1 MNTAFVARH
10 DYVRVDIGFCY
21 GSNSNNAYFTGL
33 GLYKEEYGTSFAY
46 DDKGNVVKVTDQA
59 KKNSSFEYDTADNL
73 KKLMDPK
80 GNAFKYDYDKKHR
93 VTGAASAAGMKYT
106 FVYDDYGNPVTA
118 RTVDPSVETD
128 AKKAMTSKAA
138 YTTGTAEGQYMASQT
153 SPEGSVVTYEWDTAR
168 GQMNSTTD
176 AAGNKVSYTYDTV
189 GRLSSVSGKRAIR
202 GSEKEVSGKHTTV
215 FQYMKAPDGGETGRV
230 ASIKNGSDAISYGYD
245 KRGYVTSA
253 TNGSTAWK
261 YHYDAS
267 GQLIREENP
276 VQQKTFVYQYDE
288 GGNLLE
294 VKSYTMTD
302 SAEPEGSGTV
312 EKTFTYGS
320 TWKDQ
325 LAAVTMDGKTR
336 TFTYDAK
343 GNMLSDG
350 KYTYSWTKG
359 NLLEKVTGDGL
370 EAAYT
375 YDASG
380 IRTSKKVNGTT
391 TEYLT
396 AGGSVL
402 GEKKNGVWQYYLYD
416 GDGQLS
422 AISYKGSDYY
432 YIRDNL
438 RTITGL
444 VDANG
449 VAVVNYRYDSWGRM
463 LDITGSM
470 AESLGKDNP
479 YRYKGY
485 CYDEETGMY
494 YLKSRYYAPEI
505 CRFISADDISAMLDS
520 PMSLWDKNLY
530 VYCDNDPVNKKDDDG
545 EIADF
550 VVMGIIG
557 AVANVG
563 ISFITATA
571 TGQDYSWKNVI
582 LDAVAGALTAIPVTS
597 RWKMAR
603 DVAKETLGDF
613 AIYTFVNTIPYELI
627 NSLAYAVGDTILTSN
642 TNNKRSSGSTKKSTG
657 TNRGSN
663 NNSKK
668 TPAPPSSRKGN
679 IRPLTPMNPIINSW
693 NFKNNN
699 FHAW

>member
-1 MNTAFVARH
+1 
-10 DYVRVDIGFCY
+10 
-21 GSNSNNAYFTGL
+21 
-33 GLYKEEYGTSFAY
+33 
-46 DDKGNVVKVTDQA
+46 
-59 KKNSSFEYDTADNL
+59 
-73 KKLMDPK
+73 
-80 GNAFKYDYDKKHR
+80 
-93 VTGAASAAGMKYT
+93 
-106 FVYDDYGNPVTA
+106 
-118 RTVDPSVETD
+118 
-128 AKKAMTSKAA
+128 
-138 YTTGTAEGQYMASQT
+138 MA
-153 SPEGSVVTYEWDTAR
+153 
-168 GQMNSTTD
+168 
-176 AAGNKVSYTYDTV
+176 YTYDNLDRVTEVKASKDGTSYTIGRYIYDKLGRVARFVDGQVSGKSCTYGYDLTDRLCEAVFDDGTAYRYTYDANDCLVKEVQTTPDGVRTV
-189 GRLSSVSGKRAIR
+189 TRGYDADSRETSVTCGSAKIEKTFDKLGRLSSIKRN
-202 GSEKEVSGKHTTV
+202 SGKHTTV
-215 FQYMKAPDGGETGRV
+215 YQYMKASDGGETGRV
-230 ASIKNGSDAISYGYD
+230 ASIKNGSDEISYGYD

-253 TNGSTAWK
+253 TKGSIVWK

-276 VQQKTFVYQYDE
+276 VQQKTLVYQYDE

-294 VKSYTMTD
+294 VKSYPMTD
-302 SAEPEGSGTV
+302 SAEPESSGTV

-336 TFTYDAK
+336 TFTYDAN

-416 GDGQLS
+416 GDGQLFE
-422 AISYKGSDYY
+422 ISYKGSDYY

-449 VAVVNYRYDSWGRM
+449 AAVVNYRYDSWGRM

-470 AESLGKDNP
+470 AETLGKDNP

-545 EIADF
+545 EIANFVAMGLLGAVVNVGVSF
-550 VVMGIIG
+550 VV
-557 AVANVG
+557 AK
-563 ISFITATA
+563 A
-571 TGQDYSWKNVI
+571 TGQDYGWRDVVI
-582 LDAVAGALTAIPVTS
+582 DATVGALTAIVPATKIGKVAKEVIKKGIS
-597 RWKMAR
+597 MAGELVR
-603 DVAKETLGDF
+603 TGLTKETVESIALSFFTPDVAKYGKLDF
-613 AIYTFVNTIPYELI
+613 LNEKILKDKIQLTIINTPFEMAY
-627 NSLAYAVGDTILTSN
+627 SLVTSAGRQAQ
-642 TNNKRSSGSTKKSTG
+642 K
-657 TNRGSN
+657 
-663 NNSKK
+663 
-668 TPAPPSSRKGN
+668 SSRKTSSG
-679 IRPLTPMNPIINSW
+679 RRT
-693 NFKNNN
+693 KTNNGYKVLRN
-699 FHAW
+699 RLVKRGRIAYHEMQYMYGGRIYYNRVYM

>member
-1 MNTAFVARH
+1 M
-10 DYVRVDIGFCY
+10 IGHTY
-21 GSNSNNAYFTGL
+21 GAKN
-33 GLYKEEYGTSFAY
+33 GTLSKSTYAN
-46 DDKGNVVKVTDQA
+46 GWEVT
-59 KKNSSFEYDTADNL
+59 
-73 KKLMDPK
+73 
-80 GNAFKYDYDKKHR
+80 
-93 VTGAASAAGMKYT
+93 
-106 FVYDDYGNPVTA
+106 
-118 RTVDPSVETD
+118 
-128 AKKAMTSKAA
+128 
-138 YTTGTAEGQYMASQT
+138 
-153 SPEGSVVTYEWDTAR
+153 
-168 GQMNSTTD
+168 
-176 AAGNKVSYTYDTV
+176 YTYDNLDRVTEVKASKDGSSYLIGQYIYDKLGRIARFVDGQVSGKSCTYGYDLTDRLCEAVFDDGTAYRYTYDANDCLVKEVQTTPAGVRTV
-189 GRLSSVSGKRAIR
+189 TRGYDADSRETSVTCGSAKIEKTFDKLGRLSSIKRN
-202 GSEKEVSGKHTTV
+202 SGKHTTV

-230 ASIKNGSDAISYGYD
+230 ASIKNSSDAISYGYD

-267 GQLIREENP
+267 GQLLREENP

-294 VKSYTMTD
+294 VKSYPMTD

-312 EKTFTYGS
+312 EKAFTYGS

-336 TFTYDAK
+336 TFTYDAN

-359 NLLEKVTGDGL
+359 SLLEKVTGDGL
-370 EAAYT
+370 EAVYT

-422 AISYKGSDYY
+422 AISYKGGDYY

-470 AESLGKDNP
+470 AETLGKDNP

-545 EIADF
+545 EIANFVAMGLLGAVVNVGVSF
-550 VVMGIIG
+550 VV
-557 AVANVG
+557 AK
-563 ISFITATA
+563 A
-571 TGQDYSWKNVI
+571 TGQDYGWRDVVI
-582 LDAVAGALTAIPVTS
+582 DATVGALTAIVPATKIGKVAKEVIKKGIS
-597 RWKMAR
+597 MAGELVR
-603 DVAKETLGDF
+603 TGLTKETVESIALSFFTPDVAKYGKLDF
-613 AIYTFVNTIPYELI
+613 LNEKILKDKIQLTIINTPFEMAY
-627 NSLAYAVGDTILTSN
+627 SLVTSAGRQAQ
-642 TNNKRSSGSTKKSTG
+642 K
-657 TNRGSN
+657 
-663 NNSKK
+663 
-668 TPAPPSSRKGN
+668 SSRKTSSG
-679 IRPLTPMNPIINSW
+679 RRT
-693 NFKNNN
+693 KTNNGYKVLRN
-699 FHAW
+699 RLVKRGRIAYHEMQYMYGGRIYYNRVYM

>member
-1 MNTAFVARH
+1 M
-10 DYVRVDIGFCY
+10 
-21 GSNSNNAYFTGL
+21 
-33 GLYKEEYGTSFAY
+33 
-46 DDKGNVVKVTDQA
+46 
-59 KKNSSFEYDTADNL
+59 
-73 KKLMDPK
+73 
-80 GNAFKYDYDKKHR
+80 
-93 VTGAASAAGMKYT
+93 
-106 FVYDDYGNPVTA
+106 
-118 RTVDPSVETD
+118 
-128 AKKAMTSKAA
+128 
-138 YTTGTAEGQYMASQT
+138 
-153 SPEGSVVTYEWDTAR
+153 
-168 GQMNSTTD
+168 
-176 AAGNKVSYTYDTV
+176 
-189 GRLSSVSGKRAIR
+189 
-202 GSEKEVSGKHTTV
+202 EVH
-215 FQYMKAPDGGETGRV
+215 
-230 ASIKNGSDAISYGYD
+230 
-245 KRGYVTSA
+245 
-253 TNGSTAWK
+253 
-261 YHYDAS
+261 
-267 GQLIREENP
+267 
-276 VQQKTFVYQYDE
+276 
-288 GGNLLE
+288 
-294 VKSYTMTD
+294 
-302 SAEPEGSGTV
+302 
-312 EKTFTYGS
+312 
-320 TWKDQ
+320 
-325 LAAVTMDGKTR
+325 GKTR
-336 TFTYDAK
+336 TFTYDAN

-416 GDGQLS
+416 GDGQPF

-449 VAVVNYRYDSWGRM
+449 AAVVNYRYDSWGRM

-470 AESLGKDNP
+470 AETLGKDNP

-550 VVMGIIG
+550 VAMGIIG
-557 AVANVG
+557 AVANVS
-563 ISFITATA
+563 ISFITAKML
-571 TGQDYSWKNVI
+571 GQDYGWQNVLEDSI
-582 LDAVAGALTAIPVTS
+582 SGALCAIPAISMISNSEKYLKRAGQIIMVGKAAWLAISGYLKGYSLKKTALYMGVNL
-597 RWKMAR
+597 WL
-603 DVAKETLGDF
+603 ETPNFSGIVDPKIPEELIKQIGRNLVYELGF
-613 AIYTFVNTIPYELI
+613 SSLRTGVNTGFDI
-627 NSLAYAVGDTILTSN
+627 A
-642 TNNKRSSGSTKKSTG
+642 SG
-657 TNRGSN
+657 N

-668 TPAPPSSRKGN
+668 KGN
-679 IRPLTPMNPIINSW
+679 QSNKKNKSSNKWTPPANSGYKNKNGVVLIPSPIDYIINMSQL
-693 NFKNNN
+693 KR
-699 FHAW
+699 